1 MAFKN
6 EIETQQ
12 NIPQM
17 RKHLLQEQWK
27 TTHNKLPGKIAIPSP
42 KGYIFI
48 SASEILYCHSQ
59 SNYTEFYLTNKTK
72 IISSYTLG
80 LYEDILN
87 DLNFFRVHRSCMINL
102 EYLKIY
108 KKENGGSVVMSDGYE
123 VKISR
128 SNKMNFMK
136 LFKENL

>member
-6 EIETQQ
+6 EIVLQR
-12 NIPQM
+12 NIPPL

-27 TTHNKLPGKIAIPSP
+27 TAHNKLPGKIAIPSP

-48 SASEILYCHSQ
+48 SALEILYCHSQ

-87 DLNFFRVHRSCMINL
+87 DLNFFRIHRSCMINL
-102 EYLKIY
+102 EYLKLY
-108 KKENGGSVVMSDGYE
+108 KKENGGSVVMSDGHE
-123 VKISR
+123 IKISR
-128 SNKMNFMK
+128 RNKVNFMK
-136 LFKENL
+136 LFKE